1 MTTVKGRRFVPAVV
15 VLLVMVTWF
24 GIREYRCKV
33 RGAVLA
39 RQVESIKRDA
49 AREIRVGTSKA
60 EVGHFFE
67 QHNIPFDFLE
77 TEAYGSLR
85 TVGCA
90 PFGCSTDRAF
100 ISVHVKLDATGTVTE
115 DPRVVGGYQDCL

>member
-1 MTTVKGRRFVPAVV
+1 MTTVKGRRFVLTAV
-15 VLLVMVTWF
+15 VLLVVVTWF

-49 AREIRVGTSKA
+49 AREIRVGASKA
-60 EVGHFFE
+60 EVGGFFE
-67 QHNIPFDFLE
+67 QHNIPLEFLE

-90 PFGCSTDRAF
+90 PFGCGTDRAF
-100 ISVHVKLDATGTVTE
+100 ISVQVKLDATGTVTE
-115 DPRVVGGYQDCL
+115 APRVVGMYQDCL

>member
-1 MTTVKGRRFVPAVV
+1 MTTVKGRWFVPAAV
-15 VLLVMVTWF
+15 VLLVVVTWF

-49 AREIRVGTSKA
+49 AREIRVGASKA

-67 QHNIPFDFLE
+67 QHNIPFEFLE

-90 PFGCSTDRAF
+90 PFGCGTDRAF
-100 ISVHVKLDATGTVTE
+100 KARRDLSGFDDKSEAR
-115 DPRVVGGYQDCL
+115 PREHHNGPS